1 MISRENMQLLGLTIQ
16 KINYIP
22 KNKKGGR
29 TEAAEG
35 ALQVQPSVLNF

>member
-1 MISRENMQLLGLTIQ
+1 MQLLGLTIR
-16 KINYIP
+16 KISYIP

-35 ALQVQPSVLNF
+35 IATVQPEVLNF